1 MGRLTLTTALVLLAA
16 TGCGAAKS
24 LPSAVPL
31 KNVLVY
37 AKPNPSPR
45 IAMSN
50 APETIWRARA
60 DGSHAK
66 RLASGNLPAVSPD
79 GRWIAF
85 GRGVDL
91 LVMPTAGGP
100 SEKVYTFTGRG
111 AGLWEAPTWAPDSR
125 HLAFETNDGLVV
137 LDIRSLHAKVLAA
150 NASSWHFFSP
160 DSRKIVYTAGDHRGD
175 DLYVVPTRG
184 GTPVR
189 LTYDHKSGAP
199 VWGKRGIAFIHFTH
213 GAFSDI
219 WLSDGTPHHIRQLT
233 HTRSGAWPIVFSADG
248 KKLLAANPATHNGR
262 LWAVDVATGD
272 ARPLTPWV
280 GDLFAQGLSTDGR
293 TVLAAIGC
301 GGLGL
306 PYGVVETI
314 PFAGGKPHV
323 IVHGPCRASWNAR

>member
-1 MGRLTLTTALVLLAA
+1 MGRLTLATALVLLAA

-24 LPSAVPL
+24 LPSAAPL

-50 APETIWRARA
+50 SASETIWRARA

-66 RLASGNLPAVSPD
+66 RLASGDLPAVSPD

-100 SEKVYTFTGRG
+100 AEKVYTFTGRG
-111 AGLWEAPTWAPDSR
+111 AGLWEAATWAPDSR

-137 LDIRSLHAKVLAA
+137 LDLRSLHTKVLAA
-150 NASSWHFFSP
+150 NVSSSLSFSP
-160 DSRKIVYTAGDHRGD
+160 DSRKIVYTAGDHGGD

-189 LTYDHKSGAP
+189 LTYDRKSFAP
-199 VWGKRGIAFIHFTH
+199 VWGRPGIAFIHFTH
-213 GAFSDI
+213 GRFSDI

-233 HTRSGAWPIVFSADG
+233 HTGADACADRLLRGRQEAPRGESGDTQRAPVGGRSDHRG
-248 KKLLAANPATHNGR
+248 
-262 LWAVDVATGD
+262 
-272 ARPLTPWV
+272 
-280 GDLFAQGLSTDGR
+280 
-293 TVLAAIGC
+293 
-301 GGLGL
+301 
-306 PYGVVETI
+306 
-314 PFAGGKPHV
+314 
-323 IVHGPCRASWNAR
+323 

>member
-1 MGRLTLTTALVLLAA
+1 MGRLTLATALVLLAA

-24 LPSAVPL
+24 LPSAAPL
-31 KNVLVY
+31 ANVLVY
-37 AKPNPSPR
+37 AKPN
-45 IAMSN
+45 AMGN

-60 DGSHAK
+60 DGSQAK
-66 RLASGNLPAVSPD
+66 RLASGDSPAVSPD

-91 LVMPTAGGP
+91 LVMPAAGGAA
-100 SEKVYTFTGRG
+100 EKVYTFTGRG
-111 AGLWEAPTWAPDSR
+111 AEAGAPTWAPNSR
-125 HLAFETNDGLVV
+125 HLAFETNDGLAV
-137 LDIRSLHAKVLAA
+137 LDLRSLHTTVVAA
-150 NASSWHFFSP
+150 NAASWPSFSP
-160 DSRKIVYTAGDHRGD
+160 DSRKIVYPAGDHRGD

-189 LTYDHKSGAP
+189 LTYDHKSFAP
-199 VWGKRGIAFIHFTH
+199 VWGKPGIAFDHFTH

-233 HTRSGAWPIVFSADG
+233 HTGAGASPIAFSADG
-248 KKLLAANPATHNGR
+248 KKLLAANPAMHNGR

-280 GDLFAQGLSTDGR
+280 GDLFAQGLSADGS

-306 PYGVVETI
+306 PWGVVETI

-323 IVHGPCRASWNAR
+323 IVHGPCRASWNAG